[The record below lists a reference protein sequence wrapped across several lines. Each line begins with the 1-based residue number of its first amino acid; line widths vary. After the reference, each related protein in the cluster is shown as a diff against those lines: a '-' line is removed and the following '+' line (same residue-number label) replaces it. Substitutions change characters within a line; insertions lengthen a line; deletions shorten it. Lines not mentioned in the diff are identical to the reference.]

1 MAWLLWAVVVVASG
15 SGLGLVLGLGLAQRM
30 LGLLRDDS
38 PSIWVLV
45 HWCGL
50 AAVARL
56 PVAVVG
62 SSCIISWGGAKLEC
76 HVGPSALS
84 VVLVHLACLVICFL
98 GIHWA
103 AVVWE
108 LLVAGCFWMV
118 GWQFCYGD
126 A

>member
-1 MAWLLWAVVVVASG
+1 M
-15 SGLGLVLGLGLAQRM
+15 LGLVLARRM
-30 LGLLRDDS
+30 LGPLGDES

-62 SSCIISWGGAKLEC
+62 LSCIVPWGGAKLEC

-84 VVLVHLACLVICFL
+84 VVLVHLDGWRLVWSYGRRFR
-98 GIHWA
+98 
-103 AVVWE
+103 
-108 LLVAGCFWMV
+108 
-118 GWQFCYGD
+118 YGD